1 MLNEKEL
8 KKIKEMY
15 PPGTRIKLNYMV
27 DDCAIPIGT
36 CGTVE
41 LVDDEGQ
48 ILMNW
53 DNGRTLS
60 LIVGE
65 DKFEIIDIPKDEEK
79 SISI

>member
-1 MLNEKEL
+1 
-8 KKIKEMY
+8 
-15 PPGTRIKLNYMV
+15 
-27 DDCAIPIGT
+27 
-36 CGTVE
+36 
-41 LVDDEGQ
+41 
-48 ILMNW
+48 MNW